1 VTPLLRTEGLSRAF
15 GGLQAVRGV
24 SLDLVPGEIRAI
36 IGPNGAGKTTLVGMI
51 SGRVAPGAG
60 RVVFKGR
67 DITRLPAHDRV
78 MLGIVYTFQIMSIYR
93 ALPVFDNLALP
104 VQRRLMRRTL
114 DRLALAPR
122 AVARG
127 VEAALARIGLEG
139 TAGQPAGSLPYGH
152 QRLLDIAMALALEPE
167 VLILDEP
174 TQGLAPDEIARLL
187 ALIREIAFDVTIVL
201 IEHNMQVVLDVAQR
215 VTVMDAGRVL
225 AEGTPAEIEANP
237 DVQRVYLGQ

>member
-1 VTPLLRTEGLSRAF
+1 VTLLRTEGLRRAF

-24 SLDLVPGEIRAI
+24 NLDLAPGEIRAI

-51 SGRVAPGAG
+51 SGRVAPSAG
-60 RVVFKGR
+60 RVLFRGR

-104 VQRRLMRRTL
+104 VQRRLMRTAL
-114 DRLALAPR
+114 DRLALDPR

-127 VEAALARIGLEG
+127 VEAALERIGLQD
-139 TAGQPAGSLPYGH
+139 AAAQPAGALPYGH
-152 QRLLDIAMALALEPE
+152 QRLLDIAMALALDPE
-167 VLILDEP
+167 ILILDEP

-187 ALIREIAFDVTIVL
+187 GLIRHIASGVTIVL
-201 IEHNMQVVLDVAQR
+201 IEHNMQVVLEVAQR

>member
-1 VTPLLRTEGLSRAF
+1 MTLLRTEGLRRAF

-24 SLDLVPGEIRAI
+24 NLDLAPGEIRAI

-51 SGRVAPGAG
+51 SGRVAPSAG
-60 RVVFKGR
+60 RVLFRGR

-104 VQRRLMRRTL
+104 VQRRLMRTAL
-114 DRLALAPR
+114 DRLALDPR

-127 VEAALARIGLEG
+127 VEAALERIGLQD
-139 TAGQPAGSLPYGH
+139 AAAQPAGALPYGH
-152 QRLLDIAMALALEPE
+152 QRLLDIAMALALDPE
-167 VLILDEP
+167 ILILDEP

-187 ALIREIAFDVTIVL
+187 GLIRHIASGVTIVL
-201 IEHNMQVVLDVAQR
+201 IEHNMQVVLEVAQR

>member
-51 SGRVAPGAG
+51 SGRVAPSAG

-93 ALPVFDNLALP
+93 TLPVFDNLALP

-114 DRLALAPR
+114 DRLALDPR

-127 VEAALARIGLEG
+127 VETALARIGLDG
-139 TAGQPAGSLPYGH
+139 AAGQTAGALPYGH
-152 QRLLDIAMALALEPE
+152 QRLLDIAMALALAPE

-174 TQGLAPDEIARLL
+174 TQGLSPDEIARLL
-187 ALIREIAFDVTIVL
+187 ALIKQIASEVTIVL
-201 IEHNMQVVLDVAQR
+201 IEHNMQVVLEIAQR
-215 VTVMDAGRVL
+215 VTVMDAGRIL